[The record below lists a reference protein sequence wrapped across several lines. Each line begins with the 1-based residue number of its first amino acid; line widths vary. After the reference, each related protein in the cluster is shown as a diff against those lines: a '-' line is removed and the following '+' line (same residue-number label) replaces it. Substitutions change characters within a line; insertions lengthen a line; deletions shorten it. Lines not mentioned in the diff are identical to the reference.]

1 MEKLLTPSEFYRL
14 RRPEYFSDSEE
25 LHDIRLTREVFAFE
39 LDQLT
44 TNQKQDEF
52 EHFSRKLAEQ
62 TIAPNLIPQTGP
74 TGGGDGKTDSETHPV
89 SESIS
94 NRWFIPEN
102 GWNNNEKW
110 AVAISAKKAWKP
122 KVKADVKSIVSTER
136 DYTHIFF
143 FTNQTPSSKQKKDV
157 QDQLKKE
164 HGVDV
169 TILDGKWILE
179 KTFDN
184 ELFDLAVDCLNLS
197 TDYKQKTTTLGKND
211 AERIKRLEELEENI
225 KNPNRYSEY
234 DFQLVEDALESALL
248 SRMLEK
254 PKDEV
259 LGKFDRALRYCKK
272 VDNPKQYIRI
282 HYQLAWTCINWYNDY
297 DSCIDELNNLKGY
310 LNDQSSVQEIEL
322 FSNLFNLLRTA
333 SLQEDFPKGKI
344 DLEKEHEELFAHFEA
359 FTKKEDK
366 PTSALISKMHIA
378 CDDLL
383 FKTKNK
389 DSIDEAIGNIQQ
401 LFDQS
406 PPLMD
411 FPFESFKTIFLE
423 LGQLYAANSAY
434 DKLIDRIAELDERRN
449 SELAAGSIFINRG
462 GQKLA
467 HKQFKESAI
476 YFGRAV
482 RKMAKEEGS
491 HGLYLS
497 LRGLSMA
504 YSGLGLIWAAN
515 NCLVIATSKLFEEWY
530 SNGKINYRVL
540 ECTVELLQNELL
552 IGRVPSFLSWIE
564 LYGVVIYNLNQ
575 EQSENLPPFEFFDAC
590 LAARFLNT
598 SVSDSSYAR
607 VPTIMKK
614 CGLEL
619 SNDAVLLK
627 LGHQDIVEESYKEQS
642 ELPKD
647 FDLITQM
654 TELAAS
660 PIREQFRHETDLCAD
675 DSVEIRSNILGCG
688 VAIKSTNEAPFVWYS
703 ETILAYLEGFLSTSL
718 GEIISI
724 SEEVIIELRETN
736 SEAEHFSFI
745 CPKNGHFILEVC
757 PSLLSSIS
765 IAKFDEKLLTFV
777 AAFLHQN
784 FMIPDAEEHL
794 TQLFKNEELSERL
807 ALVFNH
813 SNCMKSLL
821 GDEPKIKLSDWVS
834 DGMEGF
840 EYNRDTPLH
849 FETIKEE
856 DHEAKPKKDDWKS
869 TRHDQQQTITIIDN
883 HSWDKA
889 GWNSFGFFVDDK
901 GMGIFIGF
909 ANEEMAN
916 TIFDGWIDRFGDEDG
931 ENMIRISILKGID
944 KDNPYWYRVC
954 IGTNLQ
960 KLKNLKSRY
969 ITSATRMHTL
979 NPNSDKNLNDLIKA
993 FDHFKQFRLT
1003 PAKVSD
1009 GGKSVQPIFEKS
1021 IIVKEIVIK
1030 HAWEVGVGDIDS
1042 SGIMKSD
1049 NPIIPDS
1056 ESNAPI
1062 IELLKSKGKDYNAK
1076 NNKA

>member
-1 MEKLLTPSEFYRL
+1 MDKPLTPSEFYRL

-25 LHDIRLTREVFAFE
+25 VHDIRLTREVFAFV

-74 TGGGDGKTDSETHPV
+74 TGGGDGKTDSETHPL
-89 SESIS
+89 SERIS

-102 GWNNNEKW
+102 GWDNDEKW
-110 AVAISAKKAWKP
+110 AFAISAKKDWKS
-122 KVKADVKSIVSTER
+122 KVIADVKSIVSTNR

-143 FTNQTPSSKQKKDV
+143 ITNQTPSSKQKKDV
-157 QDQLKKE
+157 QDQLKKD

-184 ELFDLAVDCLNLS
+184 KLFELAVDCLNLS
-197 TDYKQKTTTLGKND
+197 TEYKQKTTTLGKND
-211 AERIKRLEELEENI
+211 AERIKRLEEIEENI

-254 PKDEV
+254 PIDEI
-259 LGKFDRALRYCKK
+259 LGKFDRALRFCKK
-272 VDNPKQYIRI
+272 VDNPKQFIRI
-282 HYQLAWTCINWYNDY
+282 HYQLAWTHINWYNDY

-310 LNDQSSVQEIEL
+310 LNDQSSIHEIEL
-322 FSNLFNLLRTA
+322 YSNLFNLLRTA
-333 SLQEDFPKGKI
+333 SLQEDFPKEKI
-344 DLEKEHEELFAHFEA
+344 DLEKEHQELFFHFEE
-359 FTKKEDK
+359 FTKKEGK
-366 PTSALISKMHIA
+366 PTSALISKMYIA
-378 CDDLL
+378 FDDLL
-383 FKTKNK
+383 FKTKSK
-389 DSIDEAIGNIQQ
+389 ESIDEAIDIIQK
-401 LFDQS
+401 LFDQT

-423 LGQLYAANSAY
+423 LGQVYAASSTY

-467 HKQFKESAI
+467 NKQYKESAI

-491 HGLYLS
+491 NGLYLS

-540 ECTVELLQNELL
+540 ECAVELLQNELL
-552 IGRVPSFLSWIE
+552 IGRVPSFLSWLE

-590 LAARFLNT
+590 LASRFLNT
-598 SVSDSSYAR
+598 SISDSSYAK
-607 VPTIMKK
+607 VPSVVKK

-619 SNDAVLLK
+619 SNEAVLLK
-627 LGHQDIVEESYKEQS
+627 LGYQDIVEESYKEQS
-642 ELPKD
+642 ELHED
-647 FDLITQM
+647 FDLMSQTK
-654 TELAAS
+654 ELAAS
-660 PIREQFRHETDLCAD
+660 PIREQFRNDTDLCD
-675 DSVEIRSNILGCG
+675 DGTVEIKSIILGCG
-688 VAIKSTNEAPFVWYS
+688 VVIRSTNEAPFVWYS

-724 SEEVIIELRETN
+724 TEEVLIELKETN
-736 SEAEHFSFI
+736 SEDEHFSFS
-745 CPKNGHFILEVC
+745 CPKNGHFILELH
-757 PSLLSSIS
+757 PNLLSSFS

-777 AAFLHQN
+777 SVFLHQN
-784 FMIPDAEEHL
+784 FMIPNAEEHL
-794 TQLFKNEELSERL
+794 TQLFKNEELNERL
-807 ALVFNH
+807 ALVYNY
-813 SNCMKSLL
+813 SSCMRSLL
-821 GDEPKIKLSDWVS
+821 GDEPKIKLSNWIS
-834 DGMEGF
+834 HEMEEF
-840 EYNRDTPLH
+840 EYKRETPLH
-849 FETIKEE
+849 FETNEE
-856 DHEAKPKKDDWKS
+856 EPKAKPVKDDWKS

-916 TIFDGWIDRFGDEDG
+916 TIFDGWRGRFGDEDG
-931 ENMIRISILKGID
+931 ENLIRISILKGID
-944 KDNPYWYRVC
+944 KNNPYWYRVC

-960 KLKNLKSRY
+960 KLKNFKSRY

-1030 HAWEVGVGDIDS
+1030 HAWEFGVGDIDS

-1056 ESNAPI
+1056 ESNAPV
-1062 IELLKSKGKDYNAK
+1062 IELLKSKS
-1076 NNKA
+1076 

>member
-1 MEKLLTPSEFYRL
+1 MEKPLTPSELYRL
-14 RRPEYFSDSEE
+14 RRPEYFSDSDEV
-25 LHDIRLTREVFAFE
+25 HDIRLTREVFAFE

-52 EHFSRKLAEQ
+52 EYFSRKLAEQ

-89 SESIS
+89 SETIS

-102 GWNNNEKW
+102 GWDNDEKW

-122 KVKADVKSIVSTER
+122 KVKADVKSIVSTKRE
-136 DYTHIFF
+136 YTHIFF

-157 QDQLKKE
+157 QDQLKKD

-184 ELFDLAVDCLNLS
+184 KLFDLAVDCLNLS
-197 TDYKQKTTTLGKND
+197 IEYKQKNTTLGKND
-211 AERIKRLEELEENI
+211 AERIKRLEEIEENI

-234 DFQLVEDALESALL
+234 DFQLVEDALDSALL
-248 SRMLEK
+248 SRMLER

-259 LGKFDRALRYCKK
+259 IGKFDRALRFCKK
-272 VDNPKQYIRI
+272 VDNPKQFIRI

-297 DSCIDELNNLKGY
+297 DSCIDELNKLKEY
-310 LNDQSSVQEIEL
+310 LNDQSSIQEIEL
-322 FSNLFNLLRTA
+322 YSNLFNLLRTA

-344 DLEKEHEELFAHFEA
+344 DLEKEHKELFSHFKR
-359 FTKKEDK
+359 FTQKEDK
-366 PTSALISKMHIA
+366 PTSALISKMYIA
-378 CDDLL
+378 FDDLL

-389 DSIDEAIGNIQQ
+389 DSIDKAIGDIQE

-423 LGQLYAANSAY
+423 LGQVYATSSSY
-434 DKLIDRIAELDERRN
+434 DKLIDQIAELDQQRN

-467 HKQFKESAI
+467 NKQYKESAI
-476 YFGRAV
+476 YFGRAL
-482 RKMAKEEGS
+482 RKMAKEESS

-497 LRGLSMA
+497 LRGLSKA
-504 YSGLGLIWAAN
+504 YSGLGLIWAVN
-515 NCLVIATSKLFEEWY
+515 NCLVIASSKLFEEWH
-530 SNGKINYRVL
+530 SNGKINYRIL

-552 IGRVPSFLSWIE
+552 IGRVPSFLSWLE

-575 EQSENLPPFEFFDAC
+575 EQSENLPPLEFFDAC
-590 LAARFLNT
+590 LASRFLNT
-598 SVSDSSYAR
+598 SISDSSYA
-607 VPTIMKK
+607 VLPSVLKK

-642 ELPKD
+642 ELPEDFNLMSQMKD
-647 FDLITQM
+647 
-654 TELAAS
+654 LAAS
-660 PIREQFRHETDLCAD
+660 PIREQFRNEANLCD
-675 DSVEIRSNILGCG
+675 DGTVEIKSIILGCG
-688 VAIKSTNEAPFVWYS
+688 VSIKSTNEAPFVWYS
-703 ETILAYLEGFLSTSL
+703 ETILAYLEGFLSTSM

-724 SEEVIIELRETN
+724 TEEVIVELKAT
-736 SEAEHFSFI
+736 SSKDDHFSFS
-745 CPKNGHFILEVC
+745 CPKNGHFILKVH
-757 PSLLSSIS
+757 PDLLSSIS

-777 AAFLHQN
+777 SAFLHQN

-794 TQLFKNEELSERL
+794 TQLLKNQELNERL

-813 SNCMKSLL
+813 SSCMRSLL
-821 GDEPKIKLSDWVS
+821 GDKPKINLRDWISDE
-834 DGMEGF
+834 MEEF
-840 EYNRDTPLH
+840 EYKRDTPLH
-849 FETIKEE
+849 FETNEE
-856 DHEAKPKKDDWKS
+856 EPEAKHEKDDWRS

-909 ANEEMAN
+909 DNEELAN
-916 TIFDGWIDRFGDEDG
+916 TIFDSWIDRFGDEEE
-931 ENMIRISILKGID
+931 ENLIRISILKGID
-944 KDNPYWYRVC
+944 KSNPYWYRVC

-960 KLKNLKSRY
+960 KIKNLKSRY

-1003 PAKVSD
+1003 PALVSD
-1009 GGKSVQPIFEKS
+1009 GGKSIQPIDGKS
-1021 IIVKEIVIK
+1021 IIVKELIIK
-1030 HAWEVGVGDIDS
+1030 HAWEVGVGDLDS

-1049 NPIIPDS
+1049 DPIIPDS
-1056 ESNAPI
+1056 EPNAPV
-1062 IELLKSKGKDYNAK
+1062 IELLKSKN
-1076 NNKA
+1076 